1 MHLEFG
7 FDSQSAAHTF
17 PYSSTAEQRAVNSK
31 VPGSN
36 PGRSAKLEVILG
48 GTKCTEIARLWSIG
62 LMTLEGIAPRDHGEW
77 VYQDLLSSPF
87 CLEYWVRTSLQNL
100 SC

>member
-31 VPGSN
+31 VPRSN
-36 PGRSAKLEVILG
+36 RGGGVGKTLVFPNYVLG
-48 GTKCTEIARLWSIG
+48 GIPSG
-62 LMTLEGIAPRDHGEW
+62 FVRDCP
-77 VYQDLLSSPF
+77 L
-87 CLEYWVRTSLQNL
+87 
-100 SC
+100 